1 MQNAGLI
8 ATYINDIIGW
18 EGKSTMEQSYSN
30 HTLTQIKAEMAK
42 FSYDFL
48 SDHFAKWKEIMK
60 KVAC

>member
-1 MQNAGLI
+1 MMILLRKI

-30 HTLTQIKAEMAK
+30 HTLEQIKTEMVK
-42 FSYDFL
+42 FNYDFL

-60 KVAC
+60 KAA